1 MFDLRMDGL
10 ATTVTSNQ
18 TGPLV
23 INLHATGDPKSLTLR
38 QANVSGSGIQIE
50 VKEGTRLVYA
60 PPFLSET
67 GALTAFIDLGK
78 QTNFPVSGKI
88 KADVLAYSGP
98 NRIPEISFTAAG
110 PNLLFPKIEARDFK
124 VVGSLEW
131 PFLRIREA
139 KAEFDAATATT
150 SGEFNLTN
158 RAIAARAHLAAGE
171 SGSAELQL
179 STAGD
184 WRGSPA
190 RGEFSAAIKGLD
202 SSVFMNL
209 LSPQS
214 GNWQVDHANIQ
225 GDWTNGPV
233 MFHLSGQGQWR
244 GSNQPIFSL
253 AADLTGNEDGV
264 SISRLDASANGELV
278 AQAKGTVPVTFLPQT
293 TNQFHI
299 EWGKPVQIQT
309 TVLPHGFFWNELTN
323 RFPLVLKNPDL
334 HAELS
339 GTLRQPL
346 GHLSLRLD
354 ELRYRDAAPEV
365 PPLAQIALDADIS
378 PTNAEVSKLVFFIAK
393 QRVDFSGQLPLKN
406 QFWTNSKIQP
416 PDWRTATARLQIQR
430 AHIAAFAPLVRRN
443 LSPQGLIK
451 ADVSLL
457 PGGNLDGEVVID
469 GASTRPL
476 PGIGVIQDIE
486 FLCTFAKRT
495 ARIKSVGSIGG
506 ASVFAAGEVELG
518 PEEWAKGKL
527 PPFKLQV
534 TGENV
539 PLNRSVDSVIR
550 ADLNTSFINSSNNP
564 ALISGNVHLRNSLYL
579 RDLRDLVPRQIASPS
594 QRPPYFSIEDKPF
607 ADWRL
612 DLAVAGKRF
621 LHVRSPLFNGEL
633 SADLRLSGTLKDPLA
648 LGELKIDAGI
658 VRLPFASLPIT
669 QGMISLSSADPYR
682 PQLFIAGAER
692 TFSYDV
698 KMQITGPADN
708 PLIQFSSTPPLT
720 SEQILLMLTAGE
732 IPRQDQFSFTT
743 EQRAQR
749 LALFLGRNLLSEF
762 GLGGDVSKLTIKS
775 GEDISETGK
784 PTYSVEYELTDDWSV
799 IGQYDRFND
808 FNLML
813 KWRVYAK

>member
-1 MFDLRMDGL
+1 MYRSGRDPQHAGLFGEFAITGFADKNSNIRAIRVIRGKVKKDPCASLPATGFESRPCLVYACREMAAGKRRRRLLRGIAGILIAIVALVALFPVWFPWLLRPVAKSFGIRFGAYERISYAHFVARNVTFTNDNIRLSAERVDARIQSILFRRVDDVAITGWSLVITPSEGSSEPRTNKSVYDVYQQVRRITSKVQQWIPKGTATAGSIRVKDEIIAIPRLEISVPHISVKASSPARKQDLEIVAVVAPKGVDHFSLTNSSLQIGLNLSAMANSQGLAIQSTNSWTTNLFTLDAYFATKDRLPRAADLIAHAFVIPPELLPTNALQAFSGSLEAHWRTNMFDLRMDGL

-202 SSVFMNL
+202 SSVFTNL

-378 PTNAEVSKLVFFIAK
+378 PTNAEMSKLFFFIAK
-393 QRVDFSGQLPLKN
+393 QRVNFSSQLPFKN
-406 QFWTNSKIQP
+406 Q
-416 PDWRTATARLQIQR
+416 
-430 AHIAAFAPLVRRN
+430 
-443 LSPQGLIK
+443 
-451 ADVSLL
+451 
-457 PGGNLDGEVVID
+457 
-469 GASTRPL
+469 
-476 PGIGVIQDIE
+476 
-486 FLCTFAKRT
+486 
-495 ARIKSVGSIGG
+495 
-506 ASVFAAGEVELG
+506 
-518 PEEWAKGKL
+518 
-527 PPFKLQV
+527 
-534 TGENV
+534 
-539 PLNRSVDSVIR
+539 
-550 ADLNTSFINSSNNP
+550 
-564 ALISGNVHLRNSLYL
+564 Y
-579 RDLRDLVPRQIASPS
+579 
-594 QRPPYFSIEDKPF
+594 
-607 ADWRL
+607 
-612 DLAVAGKRF
+612 
-621 LHVRSPLFNGEL
+621 
-633 SADLRLSGTLKDPLA
+633 
-648 LGELKIDAGI
+648 
-658 VRLPFASLPIT
+658 
-669 QGMISLSSADPYR
+669 
-682 PQLFIAGAER
+682 
-692 TFSYDV
+692 
-698 KMQITGPADN
+698 
-708 PLIQFSSTPPLT
+708 
-720 SEQILLMLTAGE
+720 
-732 IPRQDQFSFTT
+732 
-743 EQRAQR
+743 
-749 LALFLGRNLLSEF
+749 
-762 GLGGDVSKLTIKS
+762 
-775 GEDISETGK
+775 
-784 PTYSVEYELTDDWSV
+784 
-799 IGQYDRFND
+799 
-808 FNLML
+808 
-813 KWRVYAK
+813 